1 MVTGSK
7 KPQLYRVKAL
17 LLPPKSAS
25 HCGNLGGGAFCAL
38 LRAIRF
44 LLQRSLNQARFA
56 STMQGVASKDRGWK
70 RENHTS

>member
-25 HCGNLGGGAFCAL
+25 HCGNLGWGAFRAL
-38 LRAIRF
+38 LRVYRF
-44 LLQRSLNQARFA
+44 L
-56 STMQGVASKDRGWK
+56 V
-70 RENHTS
+70 